1 MEIYINFTSIHKSLY
16 MRKFYLLVL
25 ITIVLISCRNTNSN
39 KEKQHKIS
47 KPAHS
52 QNKINR
58 ERIEGRWGPLKDTG
72 ASFYI
77 DKREIFYY
85 DATAY
90 TKYSLLNNTI
100 KIDNGYEGQLKMIGN
115 DTLIMIGVSEYKG
128 SIDTFHRCN

>member
-1 MEIYINFTSIHKSLY
+1 MEIYTNFTSIPKSLY

-25 ITIVLISCRNTNSN
+25 IMSVLVSCRNTNSN
-39 KEKQHKIS
+39 KEKPHKIH
-47 KPAHS
+47 KPTLS
-52 QNKINR
+52 QNKITR
-58 ERIEGRWGPLKDTG
+58 ERIEGRWGPLKDTE

-90 TKYSLLNNTI
+90 SKYLLLNNTI

-115 DTLIMIGVSEYKG
+115 
-128 SIDTFHRCN
+128 